1 MKRISLRLLDEVHQR
16 LQRYAKARGI
26 TPEEAAASAIET
38 YLREEREI
46 AARLAEARAVAEAHM
61 RARHG

>member
-1 MKRISLRLLDEVHQR
+1 MKRVIVYVLDEVHQR
-16 LQRYAKARGI
+16 LARYAKARGI
-26 TPEEAAASAIET
+26 TPEEAAAGAVES

-61 RARHG
+61 SRPRG

>member
-1 MKRISLRLLDEVHQR
+1 MKRVTLQLLDEVHQR

-26 TPEEAAASAIET
+26 TPEEAAAGAVES

-46 AARLAEARAVAEAHM
+46 AARIAEARAVADHHM
-61 RARHG
+61 SPSLG

>member
-1 MKRISLRLLDEVHQR
+1 MKRVNVRLLDEIHQR

-26 TPEEAAASAIET
+26 TPEEAAAGAVES

-61 RARHG
+61 RRPHG